1 MMLDSSKVLT
11 EVTEAVTLVT
21 NIIDNSIQLISGR
34 ELVSSSE
41 MTDILL
47 DARIAISMVLI
58 NNHKLEVSQ

>member
-1 MMLDSSKVLT
+1 MLDSSKVLT
-11 EVTEAVTLVT
+11 EVTEAVTLIT

>member
-1 MMLDSSKVLT
+1 MLDSSKVLT

>member
-11 EVTEAVTLVT
+11 EVTEAVTLIT

-47 DARIAISMVLI
+47 DTRIAISMVLI

>member
-1 MMLDSSKVLT
+1 MLDSSKVLT
-11 EVTEAVTLVT
+11 EVTEAVTLIT
-21 NIIDNSIQLISGR
+21 NIIDNSMQLISGR